1 MSNGE
6 TDREPSYPAIVTPVQ
21 LAADPMLGTTWDGES
36 VCQCGVYVAI
46 QVYRGGHT
54 KLETLRGGVMAYGGA
69 AGALAEFRGGEH
81 ALVCGELRLIGG
93 KGRKANIAKL
103 PQILVCGGRESV
115 RRYDPPNK
123 PTASE
128 AEGAILPAR
137 QPASAGP
144 RGPVRR
150 ARHRSGGDS

>member
-6 TDREPSYPAIVTPVQ
+6 TDWEPPYPVIVTPVQ

-36 VCQCGVYVAI
+36 LCQCGVYMAI

-54 KLETLRGGVMAYGGA
+54 TLETLRGGVMAYGGA

-93 KGRKANIAKL
+93 VGRKAHIAGCHRSL
-103 PQILVCGGRESV
+103 SAEDGRTCGPTIPLTARRTGQILKSIEPSPGG
-115 RRYDPPNK
+115 
-123 PTASE
+123 
-128 AEGAILPAR
+128 
-137 QPASAGP
+137 
-144 RGPVRR
+144 
-150 ARHRSGGDS
+150 